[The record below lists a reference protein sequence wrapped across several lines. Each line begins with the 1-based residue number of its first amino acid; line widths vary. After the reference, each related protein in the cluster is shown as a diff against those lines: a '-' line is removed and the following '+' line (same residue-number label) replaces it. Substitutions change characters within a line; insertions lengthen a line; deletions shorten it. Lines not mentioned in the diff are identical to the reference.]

1 MKKDDSC
8 REKEKKHTTLII
20 FFDIFGNRCNEE
32 HVIKERKKK
41 QLRHIMSSVVH
52 RRDKKELI
60 TVKNP
65 LRRFSYQNKEVVT
78 YEIFV
83 FEK

>member
-32 HVIKERKKK
+32 HVIKERKKNNCV
-41 QLRHIMSSVVH
+41 I
-52 RRDKKELI
+52 
-60 TVKNP
+60 
-65 LRRFSYQNKEVVT
+65 
-78 YEIFV
+78 
-83 FEK
+83 